1 MKILHS
7 GFDGL
12 EISYRMALPENVLG
26 MLASAKQQAAQSR
39 RDSVILLG
47 GRSVIVKATG
57 AAGGYAF
64 TVDTGELGAT
74 WFFKEGNANDP
85 WSARVSAKSLPLAL
99 YGPTKFVEA
108 SQHFLNKIGC
118 EFGENDCRVT
128 RVDYALDFS
137 DPEFEINK
145 DHFICHSRQK
155 KNYIDCIDI
164 IDVSNKTTSIRIGKM
179 PSYQIAIYDKR
190 KDAIDKN
197 KTYWWDIWQQ
207 NSDVRLNRS
216 RTVWRI
222 EARLGKKAL
231 NNSLKLRDWPT
242 VAASIASLLQTTTSK
257 IRLVIPSTDTNRA
270 RWANA
275 AVWDRYRGALR
286 EIVVNT
292 PTNLDAG
299 SILQA
304 LKAERLEHLEHQRL
318 GIEISIAAAEG
329 VRSSEYDVFLMRK
342 MNQSLARKRQLGNKF
357 ADELSEREE
366 VWLARHSVG

>member
-12 EISYRMALPENVLG
+12 EISYRTTLPENILG
-26 MLASAKQQAAQSR
+26 ILTSAKQQAAQSR
-39 RDSVILLG
+39 RDSAIVLG

-57 AAGGYAF
+57 AAGGYSF

-74 WFFKEGNANDP
+74 WFFKEGNASDP

-99 YGPTKFVEA
+99 FGPTKFVDA
-108 SQHFLNKIGC
+108 SQGFLHQIGC
-118 EFGENDCRVT
+118 DFGVNDCRVT

-145 DHFICHSRQK
+145 DHFVCHSRQK
-155 KNYIDCIDI
+155 KNYIDSIDI
-164 IDVSNKTTSIRIGKM
+164 IDVSNKTISIRIGKM

-207 NSDVRLNRS
+207 NSEVLLNRGL
-216 RTVWRI
+216 TVWRI

-231 NNSLKLRDWPT
+231 NNALKLRDWPT

-257 IRLVIPSTDTNRA
+257 IRMVIPSADTNRA

-275 AVWDRYRGALR
+275 PVWDRYRGALR

-342 MNQSLARKRQLGNKF
+342 MNQSLARKRQLGHKF